1 MRNTSYVLVSAAY
14 NEAKNIART
23 IKSVLGQTFLPK
35 EWIIVSDGS
44 TDDTDAI
51 IISFSEQ
58 VSFLRY
64 IRVNRDPTHSFGAK
78 VHAINRGRAELST
91 KDYGFFGILDT
102 DISFEPFYFETMIG
116 NFDHDPL
123 LGIAGGNIVQYIDG
137 ELERRIKSLNSVA
150 GAVQLFKR
158 ECFLSTDGFS
168 PMEFGGEDAA
178 IEIEAR
184 MNGWRVRTFPEIE
197 VIHYGYVGMGSGS
210 RLKARLKYGK
220 MCYMLGYHPF
230 FQIMRLLMR
239 IIEKPFLVGSIAE
252 LSGFVRAKCEFKKPA
267 LKPDVVH
274 FLRRE
279 QLGRLFSTAK
289 RKSVGINT

>member
-1 MRNTSYVLVSAAY
+1 MCVLFMVAAVLITSSLYAQESPIDYKELIAKCGEAIKGAKGYGVKMEMSSSFTINSKVSF
-14 NEAKNIART
+14 N
-23 IKSVLGQTFLPK
+23 SPL
-35 EWIIVSDGS
+35 
-44 TDDTDAI
+44 TDPDIRASCVWVEI
-51 IISFSEQ
+51 II
-58 VSFLRY
+58 
-64 IRVNRDPTHSFGAK
+64 
-78 VHAINRGRAELST
+78 
-91 KDYGFFGILDT
+91 
-102 DISFEPFYFETMIG
+102 
-116 NFDHDPL
+116 
-123 LGIAGGNIVQYIDG
+123 
-137 ELERRIKSLNSVA
+137 SVA

-239 IIEKPFLVGSIAE
+239 IIEKPVLIGSIAE

-267 LKPDVVH
+267 LKPNVVH